1 MPQEKRQKGKVKW
14 YQVRL
19 GYGFITGEDGN
30 DYFVH
35 HSEIQMG
42 GFRKLKTEQNVEFIP
57 NVSDKGK
64 LMAEKVVL
72 LS

>member
-1 MPQEKRQKGKVKW
+1 MPQKKKQKGKVKW

-35 HSEIQMG
+35 HSAIQME
-42 GFRKLKTEQNVEFIP
+42 GFRKLRTEQDVEFVS
-57 NVSDKGK
+57 NVSDQGK
-64 LMAEKVVL
+64 LIAEKVVL